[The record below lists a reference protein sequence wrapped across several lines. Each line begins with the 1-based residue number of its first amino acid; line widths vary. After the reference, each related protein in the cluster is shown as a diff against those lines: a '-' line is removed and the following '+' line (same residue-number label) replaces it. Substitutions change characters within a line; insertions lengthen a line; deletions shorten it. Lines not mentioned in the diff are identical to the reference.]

1 MSSSRRLQRV
11 EELDWRS
18 DNISLFSTATS
29 IDGRTVYLTVER
41 KPDGDHWDWL
51 VWREG
56 DGSEM
61 VRFGDAPSD
70 LVAIRHAEEAA
81 GEWGAGA

>member
-18 DNISLFSTATS
+18 DETSLFATATS

-41 KPDGDHWDWL
+41 KPDGDRWDWL

-56 DGSEM
+56 DGADM
-61 VRFGDAPSD
+61 AGFGDVPSD
-70 LVAIRHAEEAA
+70 LVAVGQAEDAA
-81 GEWGAGA
+81 GEWGVRA